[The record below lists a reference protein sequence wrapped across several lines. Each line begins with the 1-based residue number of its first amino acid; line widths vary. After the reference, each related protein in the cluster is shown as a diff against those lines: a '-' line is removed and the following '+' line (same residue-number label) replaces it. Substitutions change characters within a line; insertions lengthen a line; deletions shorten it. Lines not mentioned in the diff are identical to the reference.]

1 MNPKS
6 LFGAG
11 KDTRFQLAMG
21 SVAVVSTVVAILATQ
36 HPEKAFAALQR
47 KPLVYTQAVKAKE
60 ISDILTYPARVEPRI
75 RASVVAEND
84 GVVSKIYATLGRT
97 VKSGTPILVIRN
109 TDPVYQYAPMVVP
122 APVAGVVSRVD
133 VTEGSRVARGDKL
146 VMVTDPDQ
154 ARVVVEITAEDV
166 GKIKPGLTA
175 ELKLPGDTAS
185 ESGLKVRVKGIS
197 PFVDPSTGT
206 ASCEL
211 ELVHDS
217 KSKKHLPVLGV
228 IGRVIFSV
236 NSHKGISIPDSAITY
251 RGKDPFVR
259 VVNAGKAKLVAI
271 ETGHKE
277 AGIVEILH
285 GLKSGDQLIERTTGF
300 VADGEA
306 VDAQALDGAK
316 ESDKSEADKK
326 VEAAHG

>member
-1 MNPKS
+1 MNPNS
-6 LFGAG
+6 
-11 KDTRFQLAMG
+11 RMG
-21 SVAVVSTVVAILATQ
+21 SGKKARFELMIAVLAIIGTIMAVVATQ
-36 HPEKAFAALQR
+36 HPERVFAAVQR
-47 KPLVYTQAVKAKE
+47 KPLVYTQAVKSKE

-109 TDPVYQYAPMVVP
+109 TDPVYQYAPMIVP

-146 VMVTDPDQ
+146 VMVTDPEQ
-154 ARVVVEITAEDV
+154 ARVVLEVTAEDV
-166 GKIKPGLTA
+166 SKIKPGMTA
-175 ELKLPGDTAS
+175 ELKLPGDAAT
-185 ESGLKVRVKGIS
+185 EKGLQVRVKGIS

-217 KSKKHLPVLGV
+217 KSKKNLPALGV
-228 IGRVIFSV
+228 IGRVVFSV
-236 NSHKGISIPDSAITY
+236 NVHKGISIPDSAITY
-251 RGKDPFVR
+251 RGKEPFVR
-259 VVNAGKAKLVAI
+259 VVTAGKAKLVAI

-277 AGIVEILH
+277 AGIVEILR
-285 GLKSGDQLIERTTGF
+285 GLKTGDQLIERTTGF

-306 VDAQALDGAK
+306 VEAQDV
-316 ESDKSEADKK
+316 DKDEASKK
-326 VEAAHG
+326 IDAAHG